1 MITPMEHQKQ
11 MAFHWANQPKQFDQS
26 DPGTGKTIGTLL
38 GYALTTQK
46 QPGRM
51 LVLAPLS
58 ILKSSWGDD
67 IDKLGST
74 LTWDIAHGS
83 PKKRTNAFISGANIV
98 IMNHDGV
105 KWLAKNLDLLDGF
118 THLCVDESTAFK
130 NKDSQRSKAMAQL
143 AGMFNYVRI
152 MTGTPN
158 PNTVLDLW
166 HQVYL
171 LDKGRRLG
179 KFYHFRNACCDPIQT
194 GSSPEMRQWVDR
206 EGAID
211 YVSDKIKDITIR
223 FKRDDCLDL
232 PERQFST
239 MLLDCPK
246 FIRDSYDELNRHSVL
261 ETENGI
267 ISGVHASARVRKLL
281 QLLSG
286 AVYDA
291 DGNPV
296 QIHTERY
303 DLVMQLIE
311 ERQQCLVGFNWRHEL
326 TALKAAADKAGFT
339 YGVINGDTP
348 ANKRAEI
355 VELFQAG
362 RLRVIFA
369 HPQSAG
375 HGLTMTAA
383 STTIWC
389 SPTYNSEHY
398 DQFNARI
405 YRNGQTK
412 KTEFIRIAYRET
424 KEVDV
429 YEKLDNKLTHMKDL
443 LSLLSDLSP
452 KEGKAA

>member
-1 MITPMEHQKQ
+1 MIHPMEHQKK
-11 MAFHWANQPKQFDQS
+11 MAFHWANHPKQFDQS

-74 LTWDIAHGS
+74 ITWDIAHGS
-83 PKKRTNAFISGANIV
+83 PKKRMAAFISNANIV

-105 KWLAKNLDLLDGF
+105 KWLAENQEVLEGF
-118 THLCVDESTAFK
+118 THLCIDEVTAFK
-130 NKDSQRSKAMAQL
+130 HKDSQRSKAAATVAL
-143 AGMFNYVRI
+143 KFNYIRI
-152 MTGTPN
+152 MTGSSN

-171 LDKGRRLG
+171 LDRGQRLG
-179 KFYHFRNACCDPIQT
+179 KFYHFRNACCDVVQT
-194 GSSPEMRQWVDR
+194 GPKAEMKQWIDR

-223 FKRDDCLDL
+223 FERDKCLDL

-239 MLLDCPK
+239 VLLDCPD
-246 FIRDSYDELNRHSVL
+246 FIRKSYDELNRHSVL

-267 ISGVHASARVRKLL
+267 ISGVHASSKVRKLL

-286 AVYDA
+286 AVYDS

-296 QIHTERY
+296 RIHTERY

-326 TALKAAADKAGFT
+326 DSLKKAADKAGFS

-348 ANKRAEI
+348 VNKRAEI
-355 VELFQAG
+355 VEQFQMG
-362 RLRVIFA
+362 NLRVIFA

-383 STTIWC
+383 TTTIWC
-389 SPTYNSEHY
+389 SPTYNAEHY
-398 DQFNARI
+398 AQFNARI
-405 YRNGQTK
+405 YRNGQKK
-412 KTEFIRIAYRET
+412 KTEFIRIAYRDT
-424 KEVDV
+424 KEVEV
-429 YEKLDNKLTHMKDL
+429 YDKLDNKLTHMNEL